1 MIRMRGA
8 TTAKSL
14 TETNW
19 MAETT
24 AAPANKA
31 IAYQGKPA
39 HSRKSKAVT
48 RKAAK
53 GAINR
58 GLISE
63 KAAKRHLD
71 SV

>member
-1 MIRMRGA
+1 
-8 TTAKSL
+8 
-14 TETNW
+14 